1 VTDHKQAIIAAI
13 IAAISLGLITT
24 FATMAYQGGTNPVTL
39 VFFRILIGAVGGLV
53 FFAFT
58 KSDRTLNTSH
68 IPVILGTSIGLYIL
82 SLSYMVAVIYIPLS
96 LAVII
101 FYTYPLILLMLDAL
115 KNQTWPR
122 PMVLFGFA
130 LAFMGL
136 ALSLLP
142 ALNNLDWRGIVL
154 AFLAAIGATTVFIFS
169 AQGSRSI
176 GTARLLAVS
185 HFVVLPVSLI
195 TVITWNGFSF
205 PSNNLGWVGLLI
217 ASVCYLSGV
226 SFQFI
231 AVRFGNPARMAMIF
245 NLEPL
250 VTLMVAAAL
259 LGERLNTVQYTGA
272 FLVVLAI
279 LMTTAKTQDEQIN

>member
-1 VTDHKQAIIAAI
+1 VTDHKQAIIAAV
-13 IAAISLGLITT
+13 IAAMSLGLITT
-24 FATMAYQGGTNPVTL
+24 FAALAYQGGTNPVTL
-39 VFFRILIGAVGGLV
+39 VFFRILIGTVGGLV

-58 KSDRTLNTSH
+58 QSDRALNKSH
-68 IPVILGTSIGLYIL
+68 ISVILGTSIGLYIL

-115 KNQTWPR
+115 KNRAWPS
-122 PMVLFGFA
+122 PLILVGFA
-130 LAFMGL
+130 MAFTGL

-142 ALNNLDWRGIVL
+142 TLNNLDWRGIIL

-169 AQGSRSI
+169 AQGSRTV
-176 GTARLLAVS
+176 GTARLLAIS
-185 HFVVLPVSLI
+185 HFVVLPISLI
-195 TVITWNGFSF
+195 TVMAWNGFSF
-205 PSNNLGWVGLLI
+205 PVNTVGWIGLSV

-226 SFQFI
+226 SFQFM

-250 VTLMVAAAL
+250 VTLIVAAAL
-259 LGERLNTVQYTGA
+259 LGERLNAVQYFGA
-272 FLVVLAI
+272 TLVVLAI
-279 LMTTAKTQDEQIN
+279 LMTTAKTQDG